1 MRISTIES
9 IEPRLQ
15 KIESRE
21 SSLTERE
28 IALNLPLAEQNERYE
43 NLRKGYV
50 SLKLIEDNFEYE
62 FKPTTRESFISQF
75 RGLQSNYGIDRL
87 SLDDIS
93 DRDKIEKYFS
103 ELIPLIQLRWSSI
116 GEYKRIWKSRRMEY
130 RQEINTLL
138 DTDMKKLA
146 ENIDVIDQSKW
157 VESVDIVFEKLEKLV
172 NDIED
177 LLTSTES
184 LQTEMEE
191 LFKHRE
197 DIFVK
202 AHKLFEM

>member
-1 MRISTIES
+1 MKISTIES

-15 KIESRE
+15 EIESRE

-28 IALNLPLAEQNERYE
+28 LALNLPLTEQNERFE
-43 NLRKGYV
+43 KLRKGYV

-62 FKPTTRESFISQF
+62 FKPTTRESFMSQI
-75 RGLQSNYGIDRL
+75 RGLQLNYGIDRL
-87 SLDDIS
+87 SLEDTS

-103 ELIPLIQLRWSSI
+103 ELIPLIQVRWSSI
-116 GEYKRIWKSRRMEY
+116 GGYKRLWKSRRIEY
-130 RQEINTLL
+130 QKEINSLL

-146 ENIDVIDQSKW
+146 ENIDAIDQSKW
-157 VESVDIVFEKLEKLV
+157 VESVDIVFAKLEKLV

-184 LQTEMEE
+184 LQTEMED
-191 LFKHRE
+191 LFKLRE

-202 AHKLFEM
+202 AHKLFAM